1 MLILSANDIQ
11 QIYTMRDA
19 IEADKKALKAY
30 TEGQCSVPLRSHFRL
45 QHGQTLI
52 MPAHIKNTD
61 ICGLKI
67 VSIFPDNPKLGKPS
81 VPAQVFILE
90 PQTGEVCAIIDGTY
104 LTQLRTGAVQ
114 GAATE
119 LLAKKHCINAVL
131 IGTGGQ
137 AASQLEA
144 MLTVRQLKNVAVYGL
159 NKSKAQQFIYDMN
172 KRFAHFGANIY
183 YSDNLDEDIAQ
194 ADIITTVTTSNQ
206 TTFNGECVKAGTHI
220 NGIGSYRPEMHEIPP
235 NIVEQAAIKVLDTK
249 EGVFSEAGDIIDP
262 INNGMVRPDQFIELG
277 ELILN
282 EQRGRQNEDQI
293 TLFKSVG
300 TAVLD
305 VYVGY
310 DIYCKAKAMN
320 IGTYI

>member
-11 QIYTMRDA
+11 KVYTMRDA
-19 IEADKKALKAY
+19 IEADKQALICY
-30 TEGQCSVPLRSHFRL
+30 TEEQSEVPLRSHFRL

-52 MPAHIKNTD
+52 MPAHIKNPD
-61 ICGLKI
+61 ICGLKV
-67 VSIFPDNPKLGKPS
+67 VSIFPANPTLGKPA
-81 VPAQVFILE
+81 VPAQVFILD
-90 PQTGEVCAIIDGTY
+90 PQTGEVCAMLDGTY

-119 LLAKKHCINAVL
+119 LLAKKVCHNAVL

-137 AASQLEA
+137 ASAQLEA
-144 MLTVRQLKNVAVYGL
+144 MLTVRQLNNVAIYGL
-159 NKSKAQQFIYDMN
+159 NQAKAKQFTEQM
-172 KRFAHFGANIY
+172 KQKFAHFGTNIY
-183 YSDNLDEDIAQ
+183 HSQNLDNDIAH
-194 ADIITTVTTSNQ
+194 ADIITTVTTSHE
-206 TTFNGECVKAGTHI
+206 TTFNGSLVKAGTHI
-220 NGIGSYRPEMHEIPP
+220 NGIGSYTPDMHEIPVD
-235 NIVEQAAIKVLDTK
+235 IVKKAAIKVLDTK

-262 INNGMVRPDQFIELG
+262 LTNGVVKPDDFIELG
-277 ELILN
+277 QLVLN
-282 EQRGRQNEDQI
+282 QQYGRHHDEQI

-310 DIYCKAKAMN
+310 DIYCKAKQMN

>member
-1 MLILSANDIQ
+1 
-11 QIYTMRDA
+11 
-19 IEADKKALKAY
+19 
-30 TEGQCSVPLRSHFRL
+30 
-45 QHGQTLI
+45 
-52 MPAHIKNTD
+52 
-61 ICGLKI
+61 
-67 VSIFPDNPKLGKPS
+67 
-81 VPAQVFILE
+81 
-90 PQTGEVCAIIDGTY
+90 
-104 LTQLRTGAVQ
+104 
-114 GAATE
+114 
-119 LLAKKHCINAVL
+119 
-131 IGTGGQ
+131 
-137 AASQLEA
+137 
-144 MLTVRQLKNVAVYGL
+144 
-159 NKSKAQQFIYDMN
+159 
-172 KRFAHFGANIY
+172 
-183 YSDNLDEDIAQ
+183 
-194 ADIITTVTTSNQ
+194 
-206 TTFNGECVKAGTHI
+206 
-220 NGIGSYRPEMHEIPP
+220 MHEIPP